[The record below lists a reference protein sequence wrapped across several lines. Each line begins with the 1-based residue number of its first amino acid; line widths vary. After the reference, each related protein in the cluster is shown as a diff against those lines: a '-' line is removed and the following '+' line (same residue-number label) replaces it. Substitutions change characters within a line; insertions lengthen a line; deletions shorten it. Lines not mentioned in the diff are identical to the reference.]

1 MLNELALTVNQWTL
15 KNVGREWIDYFVSNT
30 MNIGTQRLAPFFW
43 NYDCQAQII
52 NIRHETH
59 DTITLELLPNQHFAQ
74 AQAGQYIEISVT
86 IDGQKYTRCYSLS
99 HLHHDTVAVTI
110 KRKEGGLVSN
120 WLFQHARRGMCLPIS
135 HPQGRFV
142 YQGQNKILLISA
154 GSGITPCYALLNQL
168 LAEQSVVDVAMIAQ
182 FKTADDVIF
191 ADALTALTTAE
202 AAKKCTVHLPL
213 TRTDAKTDV
222 MSQLEQHPELLERDI
237 YLCGPAGFM
246 DKVVAYLGS
255 KNYDLSRL
263 TAERFNFDESVALG
277 EQCLSEIYFQSHNTT
292 VKMNEADKGKTLLE
306 IAEAHGIELEYGCRT
321 GMCGSCKCRLVQ
333 GEVTGNKLG
342 VAIYPCT
349 AYPASSKVVLG

>member
-1 MLNELALTVNQWTL
+1 MLSELALTVNQWAL
-15 KNVGREWIDYFVSNT
+15 KSVGREWIDYFASNT
-30 MNIGTQRLAPFFW
+30 MNLGTKRLAPFFW
-43 NYDCQAQII
+43 TYDCQAKIV

-59 DTITLELLPNQHFAQ
+59 DTMTLELLPNQHFAQ

-86 IDGQKYTRCYSLS
+86 IDGQKQTRCYSLS
-99 HLHHDTVAVTI
+99 HLHRETVAVTI

-120 WLFQHARRGMCLPIS
+120 WLFKHAQRGMCLAIS

-142 YQGQNKILLISA
+142 YQGQDHVLLISA

-168 LAEQSVVDVAMIAQ
+168 LTEQNTVDVVLMAQ
-182 FKTADDVIF
+182 FKTTDDVIF
-191 ADALTALTTAE
+191 SEALSV
-202 AAKKCTVHLPL
+202 AATKCSIYLPL
-213 TRTDAKTDV
+213 TRADIKADV
-222 MSQLEQHPELLERDI
+222 ISQLEQYPELLDRDI

-246 DKVVAYLGS
+246 DKVVAYLES

-263 TAERFNFDESVALG
+263 AIERFNFDENVDLG
-277 EQCLSEIYFQSHNTT
+277 EQCLSEIYFQSYNTT

-306 IAEAHGIELEYGCRT
+306 IAEAHGLELEHGCRT

-342 VAIYPCT
+342 VAVYPCT
-349 AYPASSKVVLG
+349 AYPASSKVVIG